1 MEEKIEIIENT
12 YKAVLDYLEILSD
25 ENFEL
30 VFPKAKIRMEYVSKI
45 KCELKDQFGLEEYRK
60 FEERL
65 LASAKL
71 IKNKFDDMVT
81 SKEIKLAAIAN
92 EISYLQNQKKIAN
105 YYR

>member
-30 VFPKAKIRMEYVSKI
+30 IFPKAKIGMEYVSKI
-45 KCELKDQFGLEEYRK
+45 KRELKDQFGHEEFNK
-60 FEERL
+60 FEEKL
-65 LASAKL
+65 LNSAKL
-71 IKNKFDDMVT
+71 IKIKFDDIVT
-81 SKEIKLAAIAN
+81 LKKLKLAAVAE
-92 EISYLQNQKKIAN
+92 EINHLQNQKKIAN

>member
-1 MEEKIEIIENT
+1 MENKINIIENT

-30 VFPKAKIRMEYVSKI
+30 IFPKAKIGMEYVSKVKREI
-45 KCELKDQFGLEEYRK
+45 KDQFGHEEFNK

-71 IKNKFDDMVT
+71 IKIKYDDIVT
-81 SKEIKLAAIAN
+81 VKQLKLATIAE

>member
-1 MEEKIEIIENT
+1 MENKIEIIKNS
-12 YKAVLDYLEILSD
+12 YKAVLGYLEILSD

-30 VFPKAKIRMEYVSKI
+30 IFPKAKIGMEYVSKL
-45 KCELKDQFGLEEYRK
+45 KRELKDQFGQEEFNK

-65 LASAKL
+65 LAPAKL
-71 IKNKFDDMVT
+71 IKIKFDDIVT
-81 SKEIKLAAIAN
+81 LKEIKLAAVAA

>member
-30 VFPKAKIRMEYVSKI
+30 IFPKAKVGMEYVSKI
-45 KCELKDQFGLEEYRK
+45 KSELKDQFGLEEFNK
-60 FEERL
+60 FEEKL
-65 LASAKL
+65 LKSAKL
-71 IKNKFDDMVT
+71 IKIKFDDIVT
-81 SKEIKLAAIAN
+81 QKKLKLAAVAE
-92 EISYLQNQKKIAN
+92 EINHLQNQKKIAN

>member
-30 VFPKAKIRMEYVSKI
+30 IFPKAKVGMEYVSKI
-45 KCELKDQFGLEEYRK
+45 KSELKDQFGLEEFNK
-60 FEERL
+60 FEEKL
-65 LASAKL
+65 LRSAKL
-71 IKNKFDDMVT
+71 IKIKFDDIVT
-81 SKEIKLAAIAN
+81 QKKLKLAAVAE
-92 EISYLQNQKKIAN
+92 EINHLQNQKKIAN